1 MNEARGGV
9 LFIDEAYGLIPN
21 EGDTFLKEAVIQLL
35 SNLTDP
41 KYEGKMIVIIAGYT
55 SDIDDLLNSNPGMM
69 RWALLSRAL

>member
-21 EGDTFLKEAVIQLL
+21 RGDSFNKESIIQLL
-35 SNLTDP
+35 GNLTDR

-55 SDIDDLLNSNPGMM
+55 SEIDELLNSNQGMM
-69 RWALLSRAL
+69 R

>member
-21 EGDTFLKEAVIQLL
+21 RGDSFLKESVNQLL
-35 SNLTDP
+35 GNLTDP

-55 SDIDDLLNSNPGMM
+55 SDIDDLLNSNQGMM
-69 RWALLSRAL
+69 R